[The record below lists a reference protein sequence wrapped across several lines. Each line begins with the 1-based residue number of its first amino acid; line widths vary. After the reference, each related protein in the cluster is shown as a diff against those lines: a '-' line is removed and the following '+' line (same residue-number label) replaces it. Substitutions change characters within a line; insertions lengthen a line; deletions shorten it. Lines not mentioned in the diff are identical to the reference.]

1 MHVLDGPDLALVSSL
16 TSTLHSFVLVLERA
30 PAHDISASH
39 PTHTWQSRP
48 ALSAPNIT
56 HILHRALRHYLL
68 CRVWEHFRASSLPS
82 LLCLRLGRQ
91 SSYTLRLG

>member
-39 PTHTWQSRP
+39 PTNTP
-48 ALSAPNIT
+48 GLVALP
-56 HILHRALRHYLL
+56 
-68 CRVWEHFRASSLPS
+68 
-82 LLCLRLGRQ
+82 CLRL
-91 SSYTLRLG
+91 SA